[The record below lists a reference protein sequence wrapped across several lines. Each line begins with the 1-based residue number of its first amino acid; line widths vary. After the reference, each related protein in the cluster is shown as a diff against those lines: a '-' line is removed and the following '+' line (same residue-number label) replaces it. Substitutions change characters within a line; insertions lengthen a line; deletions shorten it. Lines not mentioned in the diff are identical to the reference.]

1 MSRLRCLHLADLHLG
16 WRPRELSGREE
27 ERRRERDG
35 LLKKA
40 VDLVLTP
47 NSGIQMVL
55 MVGDLFETHR
65 PEIGLVDSVLQEL
78 RRLEKANIPLIT
90 VPGNHDE
97 VTYNDSVYRQ
107 RRAEW
112 PGVLVTNPMPE
123 KVKTITLGGT
133 AYHFYSL
140 AYTGGLTRVTE
151 PLREFPRVSEAGVHM
166 GVFHGSLDWE
176 AGERSLP
183 LSSQGLA
190 QAGYDYVALGHIHQY
205 REKVVGQTLML
216 YPGAVEGTSFS
227 DPGEGFFTVAEIGEG
242 FPEIKKIPARV
253 RAYQQV
259 KLDVTGMDEEA
270 DLEKE
275 IEKRADPEA
284 IVEIRLQGV
293 FSFLPN
299 VPNLTARMK
308 QQFYHLELK
317 DDTDF
322 FNLEL
327 LRGWA
332 TEPTLRGS
340 FLRRMLNRLE
350 TAGEEKERKIAYL
363 ALLKGVSALTKG
375 ER

>member
-1 MSRLRCLHLADLHLG
+1 
-16 WRPRELSGREE
+16 
-27 ERRRERDG
+27 
-35 LLKKA
+35 
-40 VDLVLTP
+40 
-47 NSGIQMVL
+47 
-55 MVGDLFETHR
+55 
-65 PEIGLVDSVLQEL
+65 
-78 RRLEKANIPLIT
+78 
-90 VPGNHDE
+90 
-97 VTYNDSVYRQ
+97 
-107 RRAEW
+107 
-112 PGVLVTNPMPE
+112 
-123 KVKTITLGGT
+123 
-133 AYHFYSL
+133 
-140 AYTGGLTRVTE
+140 
-151 PLREFPRVSEAGVHM
+151 M

-216 YPGAVEGTSFS
+216 YPGVVEGKSFS

>member
-123 KVKTITLGGT
+123 KIKTITLGET

-216 YPGAVEGTSFS
+216 YPGAVEGKSFS

>member
-27 ERRRERDG
+27 ERRREREG

-55 MVGDLFETHR
+55 IVGDLFETHR
-65 PEIGLVDSVLQEL
+65 PEVGLVDSVLQEL

-123 KVKTITLGGT
+123 KIKTITLGET

-151 PLREFPRVSEAGVHM
+151 PLREFPSVSEAGVHL

-205 REKVVGQTLML
+205 REKVVGKTLML
-216 YPGAVEGTSFS
+216 YPGAVEGKSFS

-242 FPEIKKIPARV
+242 FPEVKKIPARV
-253 RAYQQV
+253 RVYQQV

-308 QQFYHLELK
+308 KQFYHLELK

-322 FNLEL
+322 FNLEM

-350 TAGEEKERKIAYL
+350 TASEEKERKIAYL